1 MHSPLFWIIFVENDE
16 AMSDLEKI
24 QLFENKK
31 VRTAWDEEKQE
42 WFFSIVDVCG
52 ILTDQPTH
60 ERARNYWKVLKNR
73 LKKEGSEVVTKCNR
87 LKLIAEDGK
96 PRDTDVADMA
106 VMFRVIES
114 IPSKKAEPIKIWM
127 AQVAAERINQA
138 VDPERSID
146 QAVVDYRR
154 LGYSEAWITQR
165 IKTIEI
171 RKGLT
176 DEWKRGGVTKEVD
189 FAFLTDLMSKT
200 WSGLTTREYKKYKGL
215 TKENLRDNMTNM
227 ELLLNALAEETA
239 TEISKQRNP
248 EGLSENA
255 GVAKEGA
262 EVAKT
267 AREEV
272 EKRLGHS
279 VVSPEKAIDYI
290 KSPEEIPFPEEQKGE
305 EQ

>member
-1 MHSPLFWIIFVENDE
+1 
-16 AMSDLEKI
+16 MSDIEKI
-24 QLFENKK
+24 QLFEQKK
-31 VRTAWDEEKQE
+31 IRTVWVEKEEKWYFAVEDVIRALVDSRDPKQYVKRMKLRDPE
-42 WFFSIVDVCG
+42 LAKGWVQIVPLLTIMTEGGPQKMRCANMEG
-52 ILTDQPTH
+52 I
-60 ERARNYWKVLKNR
+60 
-73 LKKEGSEVVTKCNR
+73 
-87 LKLIAEDGK
+87 
-96 PRDTDVADMA
+96 
-106 VMFRVIES
+106 FRIIQSVS
-114 IPSKKAEPIKIWM
+114 SKKAEPFKQWM
-127 AQVAAERINQA
+127 AKVAAERINQA
-138 VDPERSID
+138 IDPERSID
-146 QAVVDYRR
+146 QAIADYRR

-176 DEWKRGGVTKEVD
+176 DEWKRGGVTQEVD

-239 TEISKQRNP
+239 TELSKQRDP

-262 EVAKT
+262 EVAKS
-267 AREEV
+267 ARKEV

-279 VVSPEKAIDYI
+279 VISREKAIDHI
-290 KSPEEIPFPEEQKGE
+290 KSPEELPFPDEQQQG
-305 EQ
+305 

>member
-1 MHSPLFWIIFVENDE
+1 
-16 AMSDLEKI
+16 MSDLEKI

-31 VRTAWDEEKQE
+31 IRTVWVEKEEK
-42 WFFSIVDVCG
+42 WYF
-52 ILTDQPTH
+52 
-60 ERARNYWKVLKNR
+60 
-73 LKKEGSEVVTKCNR
+73 VV
-87 LKLIAEDGK
+87 ED
-96 PRDTDVADMA
+96 
-106 VMFRVIES
+106 VIEVLIDS
-114 IPSKKAEPIKIWM
+114 KDPKQYVKRMKLRDPELAKGWVQIVPLLTIMTEGGPQKMRCANLEGMLRIIQSVSSKKAEPFKRWM

-138 VDPERSID
+138 IDPERSID
-146 QAVVDYRR
+146 QAVADYRR
-154 LGYSEAWITQR
+154 LGYSEAWITRR

-176 DEWKRGGVTKEVD
+176 DEWKRGGVTREID

-227 ELLLNALAEETA
+227 ELLLNALAEESA
-239 TEISKQRNP
+239 TELSKARNP

-255 GVAKEGA
+255 SVAKEGA

-267 AREEV
+267 AREDF
-272 EKRLGHS
+272 EKRIGHS

>member
-1 MHSPLFWIIFVENDE
+1 
-16 AMSDLEKI
+16 MSNLEKI
-24 QLFENKK
+24 HLFENKN
-31 VRTAWDEEKQE
+31 VRTVWNEKE
-42 WFFSIVDVCG
+42 DKWYFSVLDV
-52 ILTDQPTH
+52 IEVLTDSKDPTDYFKKMRKREPGLAEYVGTNCPQVEMLTPTGKH
-60 ERARNYWKVLKNR
+60 RKTLAGEIKVILR
-73 LKKEGSEVVTKCNR
+73 
-87 LKLIAEDGK
+87 I
-96 PRDTDVADMA
+96 
-106 VMFRVIES
+106 IES
-114 IPSKKAEPIKIWM
+114 VPSKKAEPFKRWM

-138 VDPERSID
+138 IDPERSID
-146 QAVVDYRR
+146 QAVADYRR
-154 LGYSEAWITQR
+154 LGYSEAWITRR

-227 ELLLNALAEETA
+227 ELLLNALAEESA
-239 TEISKQRNP
+239 TELSKARNP

-255 GVAKEGA
+255 SVAQEGA

-267 AREEV
+267 AREDF
-272 EKRLGHS
+272 EKRIGHS

-290 KSPEEIPFPEEQKGE
+290 KSPEELPFPEDQKGE
-305 EQ
+305 E

>member
-1 MHSPLFWIIFVENDE
+1 
-16 AMSDLEKI
+16 MSDIEKI

-31 VRTAWDEEKQE
+31 IRTAWDEEKQE
-42 WFFSIVDVCG
+42 WYFSIVDICG
-52 ILTDQPTH
+52 ILTEQPDYDG
-60 ERARNYWKVLKNR
+60 ARKYWKVLKGR
-73 LKKEGSEVVTKCNR
+73 
-87 LKLIAEDGK
+87 LIAEGFELVSNCYQLKMVSPKDGK
-96 PRDTDVADMA
+96 KYSTDVTDMQQA
-106 VMFRVIES
+106 FRIIQS
-114 IPSKKAEPIKIWM
+114 IPSKKAERFKQWM

-138 VDPERSID
+138 IDPERSID
-146 QAVVDYRR
+146 QAIADYRR
-154 LGYSEAWITQR
+154 LGYSEAWINQR

-176 DEWKRGGVTKEVD
+176 DEWKRGGVTQEVD

-239 TEISKQRNP
+239 TELSKQRNP

-262 EVAKT
+262 DVAKT
-267 AREEV
+267 ARKEV

-279 VVSPEKAIDYI
+279 VISRDKAIDHI
-290 KSPEEIPFPEEQKGE
+290 KSPEELPFPDDQKLG
-305 EQ
+305 

>member
-1 MHSPLFWIIFVENDE
+1 MTDI
-16 AMSDLEKI
+16 EKTHF
-24 QLFENKK
+24 FEQKK

-52 ILTDQPTH
+52 VLTDQPTH

-73 LKKEGSEVVTKCNR
+73 LVKEGSELVTKCNR
-87 LKLIAEDGK
+87 LKLTAEDGK
-96 PRDTDVADMA
+96 PRYTDVADMKLI
-106 VMFRVIES
+106 FRVIES
-114 IPSKKAEPIKIWM
+114 IPSKKAEPFKVWM
-127 AQVAAERINQA
+127 AGVAAERVNQMI
-138 VDPERSID
+138 DPERSID
-146 QAVVDYRR
+146 QAVADYRR
-154 LGYSEAWITQR
+154 LGYSEAWINRR

-176 DEWKRGGVTKEVD
+176 DEWKRGGITKEVD

-200 WSGLTTREYKKYKGL
+200 WSGMTTREYKKYKGL

-248 EGLSENA
+248 EGLVQNA

-262 EVAKT
+262 EVAKST
-267 AREEV
+267 RKEV
-272 EKRLGHS
+272 ESRLGHS
-279 VVSPEKAIDYI
+279 IVSSEKAIDHI
-290 KSPEEIPFPEEQKGE
+290 QPQDELPFQKD
-305 EQ
+305 

>member
-1 MHSPLFWIIFVENDE
+1 
-16 AMSDLEKI
+16 MSDIEKI
-24 QLFENKK
+24 QLFEQRKI
-31 VRTAWDEEKQE
+31 RTAWDEDKQE

-52 ILTDQPTH
+52 VLTEQPDYDH
-60 ERARNYWKVLKNR
+60 AKNYWKVLKFR
-73 LKKEGSEVVTKCNR
+73 LIKEGNESVTNCNQ
-87 LKLIAEDGK
+87 LKMVSPKDGK
-96 PRDTDVADMA
+96 RYSTDVADMA
-106 VMFRVIES
+106 LMFRIIES
-114 IPSKKAEPIKIWM
+114 IPSKKAEPFKIWM

-138 VDPERSID
+138 IDPERSID
-146 QAVVDYRR
+146 QAIADYRR
-154 LGYSEAWITQR
+154 LGYSEAWINRR
-165 IKTIEI
+165 IKSIEI

-200 WSGLTTREYKKYKGL
+200 WSGMTTREYKKYKGL

-262 EVAKT
+262 EVAKS
-267 AREEV
+267 ARRDV
-272 EKRLGHS
+272 EKRLGRS
-279 VVSPEKAIDYI
+279 VVSSEKAIDHI
-290 KSPEEIPFPEEQKGE
+290 QSPEELPFVKPEEQ
-305 EQ
+305 

>member
-1 MHSPLFWIIFVENDE
+1 
-16 AMSDLEKI
+16 MSDIERI

-106 VMFRVIES
+106 VLFRVIES
-114 IPSKKAEPIKIWM
+114 IPSKKAEPIKIWI
-127 AQVAAERINQA
+127 AQVAAERINQMI
-138 VDPERSID
+138 DPERSID
-146 QAVVDYRR
+146 QAVADYRR
-154 LGYSEAWITQR
+154 LGYSEAWINQR

-200 WSGLTTREYKKYKGL
+200 WSGLTTKEYKKYKGL

-255 GVAKEGA
+255 NVAKEGA
-262 EVAKT
+262 EVAQT
-267 AREEV
+267 TRREV
-272 EKRLGHS
+272 EKRIGHS
-279 VVSPEKAIDYI
+279 VISPEKAINHI
-290 KSPEEIPFPEEQKGE
+290 KSPEEIQFPDEQKE
-305 EQ
+305 E

>member
-1 MHSPLFWIIFVENDE
+1 
-16 AMSDLEKI
+16 MSDLEKI

-31 VRTAWDEEKQE
+31 VRTVWDEEKQE

-73 LKKEGSEVVTKCNR
+73 LVKEGSEVVTKCNR
-87 LKLIAEDGK
+87 LKLVAEDGK
-96 PRDTDVADMA
+96 SRFTDVADMA

-114 IPSKKAEPIKIWM
+114 IPSKKAEPFKVWM
-127 AQVAAERINQA
+127 AQVAAERVNQII
-138 VDPERSID
+138 DPERSID
-146 QAVVDYRR
+146 QAVADYRR
-154 LGYSEAWITQR
+154 LGYSEAWINQR
-165 IKTIEI
+165 IKTIEV
-171 RKGLT
+171 R
-176 DEWKRGGVTKEVD
+176 
-189 FAFLTDLMSKT
+189 
-200 WSGLTTREYKKYKGL
+200 KGL

-248 EGLSENA
+248 GGLSENA
-255 GVAKEGA
+255 GVAREGA

-279 VVSPEKAIDYI
+279 VVSAEKAIDYI
-290 KSPEEIPFPEEQKGE
+290 KSPEELPFPKPEEQ
-305 EQ
+305 